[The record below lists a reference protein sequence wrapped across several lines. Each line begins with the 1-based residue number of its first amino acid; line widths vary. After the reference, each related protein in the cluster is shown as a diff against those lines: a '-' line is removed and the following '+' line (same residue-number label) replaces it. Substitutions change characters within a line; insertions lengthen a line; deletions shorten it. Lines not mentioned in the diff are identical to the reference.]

1 MSHDFDKKPLRQRIV
16 SVKEIV
22 TLMRGGSAFAAGF
35 AIVLCSAV
43 WATGAGLPHAPLGL
57 PDMDMRQAKPG
68 AAELGRRLFS
78 EPRLS
83 ATGRMSCATCHNPVQ
98 GFTQT
103 DRATPDGRD
112 GLPLRRNTPTLLNAG
127 YATTL
132 MHDGAAPSLEAQVL
146 TPLLDG
152 NEMAN
157 ASFTDLE
164 QRLAGIPDYAA
175 AFRSVFGEEPSM
187 ALVGSALAAYQRTL
201 ASGNSAFDRWRYL
214 GETPA
219 LAADAQRGLALFT
232 GKAGCA
238 SCHTVGDR
246 SALFSDNL
254 MHNTGAALG
263 KRGPVRVASR
273 SKPSTID
280 FAAAGDRGRHEVTQN
295 PADLYRFRT
304 PTLRN
309 VALTAP
315 YMHDGSIATLTDVV
329 RFYNE
334 GGGANDNLDDKIKPL
349 HLEEQEI
356 ADVVAFLNSLTGDNV
371 ETLAAEALAAAPPAN
386 GVSP

>member
-1 MSHDFDKKPLRQRIV
+1 
-16 SVKEIV
+16 
-22 TLMRGGSAFAAGF
+22 
-35 AIVLCSAV
+35 
-43 WATGAGLPHAPLGL
+43 
-57 PDMDMRQAKPG
+57 
-68 AAELGRRLFS
+68 
-78 EPRLS
+78 
-83 ATGRMSCATCHNPVQ
+83 
-98 GFTQT
+98 
-103 DRATPDGRD
+103 
-112 GLPLRRNTPTLLNAG
+112 
-127 YATTL
+127 
-132 MHDGAAPSLEAQVL
+132 
-146 TPLLDG
+146 
-152 NEMAN
+152 
-157 ASFTDLE
+157 
-164 QRLAGIPDYAA
+164 
-175 AFRSVFGEEPSM
+175 M
-187 ALVGSALAAYQRTL
+187 ALVGSALAAYQRTI

-371 ETLAAEALAAAPPAN
+371 ETLAAEALAAAPPAT
-386 GVSP
+386 GVNP